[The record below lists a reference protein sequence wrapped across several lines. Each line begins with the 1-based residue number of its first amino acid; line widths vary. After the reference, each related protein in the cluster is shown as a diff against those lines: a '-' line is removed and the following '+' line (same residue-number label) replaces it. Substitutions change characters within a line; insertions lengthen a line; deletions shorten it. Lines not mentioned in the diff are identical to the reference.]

1 MFWAVRGEVIATPFV
16 EPAGALVAG
25 TGPQRG
31 CVVPA
36 LAHRAVECVKQLAI
50 DPTAPALGSNEHH
63 RDVATICHDW
73 LGTVLSAIGLCK
85 RHPDRPFVIAR
96 HHEIR
101 RWLSKLLLNARD
113 SR

>member
-1 MFWAVRGEVIATPFV
+1 M
-16 EPAGALVAG
+16 
-25 TGPQRG
+25 
-31 CVVPA
+31 
-36 LAHRAVECVKQLAI
+36 ECVKQLAI